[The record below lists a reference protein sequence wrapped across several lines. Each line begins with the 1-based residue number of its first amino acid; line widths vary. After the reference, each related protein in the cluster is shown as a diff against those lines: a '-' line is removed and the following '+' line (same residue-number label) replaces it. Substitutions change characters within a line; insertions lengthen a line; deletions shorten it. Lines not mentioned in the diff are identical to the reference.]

1 MVKNAKDK
9 TQICVNAA
17 SYALHKVKTHCNCI
31 THISCQHCTAWLQVP
46 DGVDWSAVVKN
57 AMDKYS
63 LEISGGLGG
72 TAGKVWRVGL
82 MGYNAKPEKVELVL
96 AAFRDGLKQQGK
108 LK

>member
-1 MVKNAKDK
+1 MRA
-9 TQICVNAA
+9 AA
-17 SYALHKVKTHCNCI
+17 SRSCFDIRAPRKHSFNVPMLSNKVC
-31 THISCQHCTAWLQVP
+31 SVVQVP
-46 DGVDWSAVVKN
+46 EGVDWAAVVKN

-82 MGYNAKPEKVELVL
+82 MGYNAEPAKVELVL

-108 LK
+108 MK

>member
-1 MVKNAKDK
+1 MPIHH
-9 TQICVNAA
+9 QLESIAA
-17 SYALHKVKTHCNCI
+17 IIVTN
-31 THISCQHCTAWLQVP
+31 ISCVGQVP
-46 DGVDWSAVVKN
+46 DGVDWAAVVKN

-96 AAFRDGLKQQGK
+96 SAFRDGLKQQGK